1 MKPKDRADL
10 PKTSSNEKRSVKIN
24 GQPTSVSL
32 EDPFWQALKEIAAK
46 QNIAVQD
53 PVLKIDEGRTHGNL
67 SSAIRVHVLSYYY
80 DRHRSLNSR
89 PARR

>member
-1 MKPKDRADL
+1 MNSRVRAM
-10 PKTSSNEKRSVKIN
+10 
-24 GQPTSVSL
+24 G
-32 EDPFWQALKEIAAK
+32 AK

>member
-1 MKPKDRADL
+1 MKLKRRADL
-10 PKTSSNEKRSVKIN
+10 PSSNEKRSVKID

-32 EDPFWQALKEIAAK
+32 EDPFWHALKEIAAK

-53 PVLKIDEGRTHGNL
+53 LVLKIDEGRTHGNL